1 VFVQVI
7 TLGIMNVFHT
17 DYSRL
22 GLWSHTDLAYIKH
35 DPSLDPFIA
44 YPAVRESFNDIIS
57 NRKDYTVDRQLLL
70 SVLKKQYNQLDLDF
84 PYPDHL
90 LLSED
95 TFTITTAHQ
104 PSLLTGPLYHI
115 YKIASTINLTGQL
128 NQLFPDQKFIPV
140 FVIGGEDHDWA
151 EINHFHLF
159 GRRYQWDRT
168 ASGPCGRLSL
178 DGLDSVIQ
186 SVVELFSNS
195 VHGNEIK
202 ELLENCLKKA
212 KNYGQFHQLLI
223 HGLFSKHGL
232 LVLSMDD
239 AELKKAFAPVME
251 KELKEQFSFKYV
263 TPTQQML
270 EQAGFK
276 TQAYCRQVN
285 LFYMTGDQ
293 RERIEQLDGGFVRV
307 ESGLKYSQEEIL
319 LELEQHPERFSP
331 NVTMRPLYQE
341 FILPNLAFIGG
352 GGEIAYWLE
361 RKAQFAAA
369 GIHYPM
375 LIRRNSLLLIDESSS
390 AQMKK
395 SDLTW
400 EDMLMDIDAIVRNYL
415 KRHSQTDLG
424 FEDELKSIK
433 SAYDE
438 LAAKADKIDPTLA
451 KAILA
456 EEIKQTKQFE
466 QLGSRLLRAEKQQQE
481 THIKRI
487 QKLKEKLFPENGLQ
501 ERQENFLSF
510 YAQYGPSWIDSM
522 IKICDP
528 FVEKFTLVE
537 LQG

>member
-1 VFVQVI
+1 
-7 TLGIMNVFHT
+7 
-17 DYSRL
+17 
-22 GLWSHTDLAYIKH
+22 
-35 DPSLDPFIA
+35 
-44 YPAVRESFNDIIS
+44 
-57 NRKDYTVDRQLLL
+57 
-70 SVLKKQYNQLDLDF
+70 
-84 PYPDHL
+84 
-90 LLSED
+90 LSED

-115 YKIASTINLTGQL
+115 YKIASTINVTGQL
-128 NQLFPDQKFIPV
+128 NLSFPDQKFIPV

-202 ELLENCLKKA
+202 ELLENCLQKA
-212 KNYGQFHQLLI
+212 KNYGQFHQLLV

-251 KELKEQFSFKYV
+251 RELKEQFSFKSV
-263 TPTQQML
+263 IPTQHAL
-270 EQAGFK
+270 EQDGFK
-276 TQAYCRQVN
+276 SQAYCRQVN
-285 LFYMTGDQ
+285 LFYMADDT
-293 RERIEQLDGGFVRV
+293 RERIEQVEGGFLRV
-307 ESGLKYSQEEIL
+307 ESGVKYSLDEIL

-331 NVTMRPLYQE
+331 NVIMRPLYQE
-341 FILPNLAFIGG
+341 YILPNLAYIGG

-361 RKAQFAAA
+361 RKAQFAVA
-369 GIHYPM
+369 GIHFPM
-375 LIRRNSLLLIDESSS
+375 LIRRNSLLLIDESSA

-400 EDMLMDIDAIVRNYL
+400 EDMLMDIDSIVKAYL
-415 KRHSQTDLG
+415 FRHSQTELG
-424 FEDELKSIK
+424 FEEELSRIK

-456 EEIKQTKQFE
+456 EEVKQTKQFE
-466 QLGSRLLRAEKQQQE
+466 QLGSRLLRAEKQQQD

-510 YAQYGPSWIDSM
+510 YALYGPSWIDSM
-522 IKICDP
+522 INICDP
-528 FVEKFTLVE
+528 FVEKFTVVE
-537 LQG
+537 LKA